1 MRAERSPSR
10 LTIAAALVL
19 AAMVPAADAL
29 AGQGDIR
36 VTGVWQP
43 GTGASRNAYDTGYRE
58 GLQRGEQD
66 RKTGREFNYNRDGAY
81 QAGDRGYERTFG
93 SRDAYKTE
101 FRRGFATGYRVG
113 YERYRVTVRERH
125 DDRRG
130 RAVPRGYQEPAM
142 ARGYN
147 DGYDTGLD
155 DGRDRDRYDPVRHS
169 DYREADQGY
178 EREYGSKDVYKNN
191 YRAGFRQGYED
202 GYREGARRKQ

>member
-1 MRAERSPSR
+1 MGAERFPSR
-10 LTIAAALVL
+10 LPIAAML
-19 AAMVPAADAL
+19 AIATMVPAGTAL
-29 AGQGDIR
+29 AAQGDIR
-36 VTGVWQP
+36 VPGVWQP
-43 GTGASRNAYDTGYRE
+43 GTTTTRNGYDAGYRE

-66 RKTGREFNYNRDGAY
+66 RKNGREFNYNRDGAY
-81 QAGDRGYERTFG
+81 RDGDRGYERTFG

-142 ARGYN
+142 ARGYH
-147 DGYDTGLD
+147 DGFDTGLD
-155 DGRDRDRYDPVRHS
+155 DGRERDRYDPVRHS

-178 EREYGSKDVYKNN
+178 ERDYGSKDVYKNN

-202 GYREGARRKQ
+202 GYREGARRK